1 MGVKDLVS
9 YYREKY
15 PLAFVD
21 YNDTDNRAST
31 RYEKAWELARR
42 AAALLKERF
51 GAQKVVVFGSLTDR
65 SRFTQWSDVDL
76 AVWGVPDEQFYAA
89 VGAVTGL
96 SRDFMVDLVD
106 AGDCSERM
114 RRSIESEGVQI

>member
-1 MGVKDLVS
+1 VGVKDLVS